1 MADVVE
7 TRVSSTP
14 RRGTGGLVVALF
26 LLMIGISLIGR
37 MFQMDE
43 AAYNVWGGALVG
55 PMLLAISLPILARE
69 ARKLG
74 NPRLVKLFAWGLVL
88 MLLGSIVR
96 YVVTYEIYG
105 GKADATG
112 YHSKGVLVLDEISS
126 GNWGADLESYTRTD
140 FIRYFTGL
148 SYFVISPTLL
158 GGFMFYAWLAFWG
171 LFFFFKAFAAALPNA
186 SIESYGKF
194 VFFYPSLLYW
204 PATIG
209 KDAWMLLWLG
219 VASYGVALAL
229 GGKGIRGAPYAV
241 LGMAMAGIVRVPV
254 AGMVG
259 LGLAVAFVIR
269 RPSGKLGHIAPLV
282 KIATVAAMIPLAIFM
297 VDWSGDFL
305 NADLTSTESV
315 TTTLE
320 QTSGRTEGHGGSAF
334 DSVVVTSPA
343 DVPLAMITVL
353 FRPFIF
359 EAHNLQAVIAAVEGM
374 VLLGVTLLR
383 WRWLVAAL
391 KSVRRHPYVAYAATF
406 VFIFM
411 IAFSSFPNFG
421 LLARQRVQLFPFLF
435 VLFCIPPVVKA
446 VGSKREASRE
456 GLS

>member
-1 MADVVE
+1 MADVMERDVK
-7 TRVSSTP
+7 P
-14 RRGTGGLVVALF
+14 RRGTGGLVFALV
-26 LLMIGISLIGR
+26 LLMVGVSLIGR

-43 AAYNVWGGALVG
+43 ATFNVWGGVLVG
-55 PMLLAISLPILARE
+55 PMLFAISLPILARE

-74 NPRLVKLFAWGLVL
+74 NPRLVRMFAWGLVL
-88 MLLGSIVR
+88 MLLGSIIR
-96 YVVTYEIYG
+96 YTITYEIYG

-112 YHSKGVLVLDEISS
+112 YHDKGVLVLHEISD
-126 GNWGADLESYTRTD
+126 GNWGANLESYTRTD

-148 SYFVISPTLL
+148 AYFVIGPSLL
-158 GGFMFYAWLAFWG
+158 GGFMFYGWLAFWG

-229 GGKGIRGAPYAV
+229 GGKGIRGAPIII

-259 LGLAVAFVIR
+259 LGLAAAFVVR
-269 RPSGKLGHIAPLV
+269 RPSKKLGHIAPLV
-282 KIATVAAMIPLAIFM
+282 KIATVALMVPIVIFM
-297 VDWSGDFL
+297 ISWAGEFL

-315 TTTLE
+315 TKTLE
-320 QTSGRTEGHGGSAF
+320 QTSGRTEGHGGSAY

-343 DVPLAMITVL
+343 DVPLAMVTVL

-359 EAHNLQAVIAAVEGM
+359 EAHNFQAAIAAAEGM
-374 VLLGVTLLR
+374 VLLFLTLFR

-391 KSVRRHPYVAYAATF
+391 KSLRRHPYVVYAATF
-406 VFIFM
+406 VFVFM

-421 LLARQRVQLFPFLF
+421 LLARQRVQLFPFYF
-435 VLFCIPPVVKA
+435 VLFCIPPAVKA
-446 VGSKREASRE
+446 VRGSRAEAVTE
-456 GLS
+456 GRS